1 MTSVPPPSTPLI
13 REINSSLW
21 SGGILHLES
30 HPEKDR
36 ICVYTHHVD
45 PEYKWEYFV
54 VRTESDYAY
63 ETWLNGQ
70 RVS

>member
-1 MTSVPPPSTPLI
+1 MNSIPSPSNHLI

-30 HPEKDR
+30 HPEDDR
-36 ICVYTHHVD
+36 ICVCTHHVD

-54 VRTESDYAY
+54 VRAGSGYVY
-63 ETWLNGQ
+63 EIWLNGTC
-70 RVS
+70 VN